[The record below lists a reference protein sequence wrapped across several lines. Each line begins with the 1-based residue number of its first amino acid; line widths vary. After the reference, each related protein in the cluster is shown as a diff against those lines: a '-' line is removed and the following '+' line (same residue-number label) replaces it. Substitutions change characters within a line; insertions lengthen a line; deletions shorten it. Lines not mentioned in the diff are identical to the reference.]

1 MNTPAMI
8 IDFEATDVSKEAEA
22 TQLGCRNVSFN
33 NEGALTHVTYHNV
46 DGTESIKSLSVDCKP
61 DRTISYGAM
70 AVSHITPSMLEDAP
84 NHKDIVPLCLPKG
97 EAYIIGHNVDY
108 DIQVAANAG
117 VDVSQYKAICTQALA
132 RRMLPNLDSHSLGAL
147 TYAINPD
154 RAKQYCRNAHDA
166 GYDVTFTLWLL
177 EEICEIGFFTSME
190 QLYLASEEARIP
202 LVYTFGKHKGKNIK
216 EMACHEGDRKYLSW
230 TIDNVQDKPY
240 LITACNAA
248 LSTIALLVWTKE
260 VPTSALP
267 LIATI
272 SNGDSYHVYYST
284 TAPKLYGAIKKVGG
298 QLVDDAY
305 FDTLLDAK
313 AWCVKHFNIGAFYYG

>member
-22 TQLGCRNVSFN
+22 TQLGYRNIRFH
-33 NEGALTHVTYHNV
+33 E
-46 DGTESIKSLSVDCKP
+46 DGYIVAENMYSDIGDGVPSHTIDCCP
-61 DRTISYGAM
+61 DRPISYGAM
-70 AVSHITPSMLEDAP
+70 AVSHITPDDVKHYR
-84 NHKDIVPLCLPKG
+84 NHKIVVPQYLPVG
-97 EAYIIGHNVDY
+97 EAYIIGHNVDF

-154 RAKQYCRNAHDA
+154 LARQYCRNAHDA

-202 LVYTFGKHKGKNIK
+202 LTFTFGKHKGKAISDV
-216 EMACHEGDRKYLSW
+216 AR
-230 TIDNVQDKPY
+230 QDKGY
-240 LITACNAA
+240 LHWLIRNSENSYLLTALKN
-248 LSTIALLVWTKE
+248 TLV
-260 VPTSALP
+260 
-267 LIATI
+267 
-272 SNGDSYHVYYST
+272 SNGGWS
-284 TAPKLYGAIKKVGG
+284 
-298 QLVDDAY
+298 
-305 FDTLLDAK
+305 
-313 AWCVKHFNIGAFYYG
+313 

>member
-22 TQLGCRNVSFN
+22 TQLGYRSVYFDHTDNCLSAEVIYN
-33 NEGALTHVTYHNV
+33 T
-46 DGTESIKSLSVDCKP
+46 DSIASHTVNCKP

-70 AVSHITPSMLEDAP
+70 AVSHITPDDVKDYR
-84 NHKDIVPLCLPKG
+84 NHKIVVPQYLPVG
-97 EAYIIGHNVDY
+97 EAYIIAHNADF

-132 RRMLPNLDSHSLGAL
+132 RRMLPDLDSHSLGAL

-154 RAKQYCRNAHDA
+154 LARQYCRNAHDA

-202 LVYTFGKHKGKNIK
+202 TSFTFGKYYG
-216 EMACHEGDRKYLSW
+216 RKITEVAFENPGYLRW
-230 TIDNVQDKPY
+230 IIEKHDNTY
-240 LITACNAA
+240 LIEAC
-248 LSTIALLVWTKE
+248 
-260 VPTSALP
+260 
-267 LIATI
+267 
-272 SNGDSYHVYYST
+272 
-284 TAPKLYGAIKKVGG
+284 KKV
-298 QLVDDAY
+298 LES
-305 FDTLLDAK
+305 K
-313 AWCVKHFNIGAFYYG
+313 GATHG

>member
-8 IDFEATDVSKEAEA
+8 VDFEATDVSKEAEA
-22 TQLGCRNVSFN
+22 IQLGYREVSFDD
-33 NEGALTHVTYHNV
+33 EGDLIAETCYEQVANYYASH
-46 DGTESIKSLSVDCKP
+46 SVICKP
-61 DRTISYGAM
+61 DRAISYGAM
-70 AVSHITPSMLEDAP
+70 AVSHIMPSDVEHALS
-84 NHKDIVPLCLPKG
+84 HKLVVPQYLPVG
-97 EAYIIGHNVDY
+97 EAYIIGHNIDY

-117 VDVSQYKAICTQALA
+117 VDVSQYKRICTQALA
-132 RRMLPNLDSHSLGAL
+132 RRLLPDLDSHSLGAL
-147 TYAINPD
+147 TYAINPELA
-154 RAKQYCRNAHDA
+154 RKYCRNAHDA
-166 GYDVTFTLWLL
+166 GWDVTFTLWLL
-177 EEICEIGFFTSME
+177 EHLCELGNITSME

-202 LVYTFGKHKGKNIK
+202 KVYGFGKHKGKSIK

-240 LITACNAA
+240 LTTACNAA

-284 TAPKLYGAIKKVGG
+284 TAPKLYNAIKKVGG

-305 FDTLLDAK
+305 FDTLLEAK
-313 AWCVKHFNIGAFYYG
+313 AWCVKHFNIGAFPYE

>member
-1 MNTPAMI
+1 MPS
-8 IDFEATDVSKEAEA
+8 DVEH
-22 TQLGCRNVSFN
+22 
-33 NEGALTHVTYHNV
+33 AL
-46 DGTESIKSLSVDCKP
+46 
-61 DRTISYGAM
+61 
-70 AVSHITPSMLEDAP
+70 SHKLV
-84 NHKDIVPLCLPKG
+84 VPQYLPVG
-97 EAYIIGHNVDY
+97 EAYIIGHNIDY

-117 VDVSQYKAICTQALA
+117 VDVSQYKRICTQALA
-132 RRMLPNLDSHSLGAL
+132 RRLLPDLDSHSLGAL
-147 TYAINPD
+147 TYAINPELA
-154 RAKQYCRNAHDA
+154 RKYCRNAHDA
-166 GYDVTFTLWLL
+166 GWDVTFTLWLL
-177 EEICEIGFFTSME
+177 EHLCELGNITSME

-202 LVYTFGKHKGKNIK
+202 KVYGFGKHKGKSIK

-240 LITACNAA
+240 LTTACNAA

-284 TAPKLYGAIKKVGG
+284 TAPKLYNAIKKVGG

-305 FDTLLDAK
+305 FDTLLEAK
-313 AWCVKHFNIGAFYYG
+313 AWCVKHFNIGAFPYE